1 MPNKFIVVF
10 SRAGVILQGMKT
22 LFAAACFCV
31 MASSM
36 FGAPFSELDFKA
48 ATKEAAKTGKI
59 VLVDFYTTWCGPC
72 KLLDKNTWTDAAV
85 IQLLEQKTVA
95 LRIDAEK
102 EVALSKRYKIAAYPS
117 VLLIKPDG
125 TEIDRLVGYRDPKV
139 FLADFNDSLAG
150 KDAVGRAREKLA
162 AAGNNDPSARM
173 QVGVALAQKG
183 KDAEALEEYLWC
195 FDHGLEAGPAF
206 TGVRVSFLLS
216 YIKQLADHYPP
227 AGKAL
232 EARRDAAQAKVTA
245 GATDYQTVQ
254 DLVTLN
260 NALGQKEKNFTVFD
274 QLPAGNKGKDVILRL
289 YADQFLQAKRYS
301 DVLEGT
307 DGISPFKKSVDR
319 FDQMLNPIGKDNP
332 MRERMEETMRQLT
345 VNAGAQYFEALAG
358 LKRNEEGRELARQIL
373 KFDSSPATRTV
384 LVEAA
389 VRAGDADLAK
399 SIK

>member
-1 MPNKFIVVF
+1 
-10 SRAGVILQGMKT
+10 MKT
-22 LFAAACFCV
+22 FFAVACFCV
-31 MASSM
+31 VASSV
-36 FGAPFSELDFKA
+36 FGAPFSELNFKA
-48 ATKEAAKTGKI
+48 ASKEAAKTGKI

-102 EVALSKRYKIAAYPS
+102 EVALSKRYKIASYPS

-125 TEIDRLVGYRDPKV
+125 SEIDRLVGYRDPKA
-139 FLADFNDSLAG
+139 FLADFNDALGG
-150 KDAVGRAREKLA
+150 KDAVSRAREKLA
-162 AAGNNDPSARM
+162 AAGNNDANARM

-183 KDAEALEEYLWC
+183 KDAEALDEYLWC

-216 YIKQLADHYPP
+216 YIKQLAADYPP

-232 EARRDAAQAKVTA
+232 EARRDAAQARLAA
-245 GATDYQTVQ
+245 GARDYQTVQ
-254 DLVTLN
+254 DLVSLN
-260 NALGQKEKNFTVFD
+260 NALGQKEKNFAVFD

-307 DGISPFKKSVDR
+307 DGIAPFKKSVDQ
-319 FDQMLNPIGKDNP
+319 FNQMLNPIAKDNP

-358 LKRNEEGRELARQIL
+358 LKRNQEGRELAGQIL
-373 KFDSSPATRTV
+373 KFDSSPATRTL

>member
-1 MPNKFIVVF
+1 
-10 SRAGVILQGMKT
+10 MKT
-22 LFAAACFCV
+22 FFAVACFCV
-31 MASSM
+31 VASSV
-36 FGAPFSELDFKA
+36 FGAPFSELNFKA
-48 ATKEAAKTGKI
+48 ASKEAAKTGKI

-102 EVALSKRYKIAAYPS
+102 EVALSKRYKIASYPS

-125 TEIDRLVGYRDPKV
+125 TEIDRLVGYRDPKA
-139 FLADFNDSLAG
+139 FLADFNDALVG
-150 KDAVGRAREKLA
+150 KDAVSRAREKLA
-162 AAGNNDPSARM
+162 AAGNNDANTRM

-183 KDAEALEEYLWC
+183 KDAEALDEYLWC

-216 YIKQLADHYPP
+216 YIKQLAADYPP

-232 EARRDAAQAKVTA
+232 EARRDAAQARLAA

-254 DLVTLN
+254 DLVSLN
-260 NALGQKEKNFTVFD
+260 NALGQKEKNFAVFD

-307 DGISPFKKSVDR
+307 DGIAPFKKSVDQ
-319 FDQMLNPIGKDNP
+319 FNQMLNPIAKDNP

-358 LKRNEEGRELARQIL
+358 LKRNQEGRELAGQIL
-373 KFDSSPATRTV
+373 KFDSSPATRTL